1 MATLPNAVNAQQLAS
16 LCRRH
21 RVRELAVF
29 GSVARGAARPDS
41 DVDLLV
47 EFEPEARIGF
57 IALAQL
63 TRELQD
69 LFERPVDVVTKGGLH
84 PRIRDAVLA
93 EAEVLFAA

>member
-1 MATLPNAVNAQQLAS
+1 MATLPHAVNAEQLAA

-21 RVRELAVF
+21 RVSELAVF
-29 GSVARGAARPDS
+29 GSVARGDARLDS
-41 DVDLLV
+41 DLDLLID
-47 EFEPEARIGF
+47 FEPGARIGF

-69 LFERPVDVVTKGGLH
+69 LFERPVDVVTKRGLH
-84 PRIRDAVLA
+84 PRIRAAVLA